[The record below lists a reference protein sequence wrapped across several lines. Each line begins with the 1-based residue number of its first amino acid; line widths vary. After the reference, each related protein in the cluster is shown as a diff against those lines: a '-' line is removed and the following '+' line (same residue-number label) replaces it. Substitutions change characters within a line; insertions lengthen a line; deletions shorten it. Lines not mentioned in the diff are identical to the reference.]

1 MNQKGVFSQV
11 HTGEITSMKG
21 QYIKETRILK
31 CIPVTT
37 TTDAIQ
43 YKELKLWSQK
53 TWFSLSSNIH

>member
-1 MNQKGVFSQV
+1 MNQKGVSSQV

-43 YKELKLWSQK
+43 YSAKN
-53 TWFSLSSNIH
+53 SSSEVRKPGFES